1 MRFDLRG
8 GGPQRMLQFD
18 RRSSGLSFFFVCV
31 LTTLLVSSTASAQ
44 NTINTVA
51 GGGNPSGGGVPTAA
65 YVGEPHGVT
74 EDGAGN
80 LYVSAEFGQYVFK
93 ITPGGVISVFAGTG
107 YSGYG
112 VDNTTAPATTVSLAN
127 PAGLAYDSTGNNLFI
142 ADPIG
147 QHVFKVNLANGVLS
161 NFAGNATAANT
172 QGDGVGGYSGDGG
185 PATQAQLN
193 NPSGVAVFGGT
204 VYIADSANNVIRSVS
219 AAGVIT
225 TFAGNGIPCP
235 DPTTTCGDGPANQ
248 ANLTNPGGVAVDAAG
263 NLYIADSGDNKIRE
277 VIGGVMSTIAGNGN
291 PCNPQ
296 VGCGDNGPPLAASL
310 NGPSGVFIDNVND
323 VYIADRFSNEIREV
337 TPPGPNQFIQ
347 TLAGNGAYGFSGDGG
362 QAINAALANP
372 RGVYVDAIGDIFI
385 ADQNNGRI
393 REVGDG
399 VISTLVGQGTGGDG
413 GAALQAVFGYP
424 IDVALDAKGNQ
435 FVADISTNSIREV
448 SNGAIVTR
456 IAGNGAAGY
465 GGDGGPAV
473 NAVLNEPGGLAVDP
487 SNGNIFIADTF
498 NQIVRTVQAGQMST
512 FVGIPNVTCNSPTAP
527 CGDGGPASAAT
538 FFQPNSV
545 AVGSGPFAGGVIIA
559 DTGDNRIRLVNIN
572 GLVSTI
578 AGTGNAC
585 AQPTSPCGDGGPAS
599 QADLS
604 IPFGVTVDSTGNIF
618 IADSGDNRIRRVD
631 ATTQIITTVAFNGQ
645 ASFSGDGGP
654 ATLASMDQPLKL
666 AVDAAGNIFI
676 SGGQDEVIQRVDAAT
691 QTVTTVVGNAAAPLG
706 FGFSGDGGPA
716 TAALIGAEGVAIT
729 ANKLYIA
736 DSGSNRIRL
745 AVFSATS
752 TPNPPNLDFGNQM
765 VGGASSPL
773 PVTLTNTGSD
783 DLLITSIVD
792 ANEFSQTNNCPITP
806 KVLAPGQ
813 FCTINVTFTPTA
825 AGTATDTLIIT
836 DSAPGSPHNI
846 PLTAVGAAPF
856 NLTSNCTS
864 LSVVPGQS
872 AIYTVSLA
880 PAQGFTQS
888 VTLACSGAPAL
899 AKCSVNPSKI
909 TMDGATTVQ
918 AQVTATTTPATA
930 ELLGS
935 PAERDN
941 GNRVAGL
948 MGLAGFAGLA
958 GLVIFPGTQRAKQA
972 RRLLG
977 VVFCL
982 CMISTIATM
991 SSCGGGPPPDP
1002 PGTAAGTYPLTV
1014 TATFQS
1020 NSGTQFSEKVS
1031 FNLVVQ

>member
-1 MRFDLRG
+1 MKFDLRSG
-8 GGPQRMLQFD
+8 GLQRMSQFE
-18 RRSSGLSFFFVCV
+18 RKNSLVNFLVCA
-31 LTTLLVSSTASAQ
+31 LTTLLISSTAAAQ

-51 GGGNPSGGGVPTAA
+51 GGGNPSGGGVPAAA

-93 ITPGGVISVFAGTG
+93 ITPAGVISVFAGTG

-112 VDNTTAPATTVSLAN
+112 VNNTTAPANTVSLAN
-127 PAGLAYDSTGNNLFI
+127 PAGLAYDATGNNLFI
-142 ADPIG
+142 ADAIG
-147 QHVFKVNLANGVLS
+147 QHVFKVNLVTGVLS

-193 NPSGVAVFGGT
+193 NPTDVAVFNGA
-204 VYIADSANNVIRSVS
+204 VYIADSANNVIRSVN
-219 AAGVIT
+219 AGGTIS
-225 TFAGNGIPCP
+225 TFAGNGTPCHS
-235 DPTTTCGDGPANQ
+235 PTTACGDGGLATA
-248 ANLTNPGGVAVDAAG
+248 ANLTNPTGVGVDAAG
-263 NLYIADSGDNKIRE
+263 DLYIGDSGDNKVRE
-277 VIGGVMSTIAGNGN
+277 VAGGNISTVAGNGN
-291 PCNPQ
+291 PCNLQ
-296 VGCGDNGPPLAASL
+296 VGCGNGGPPTAANL
-310 NGPSGVFIDNVND
+310 NGPAGVFVDAAGN
-323 VYIADRFSNEIREV
+323 VYIADRFSNEIRQV
-337 TPPGPNQFIQ
+337 TAPGPNQFIQ
-347 TLAGNGAYGFSGDGG
+347 AVAGDGSYGFAGDGG
-362 QAINAALANP
+362 PPVSASLSNP
-372 RGVYVDAIGDIFI
+372 RGVYVDAGGNLII

-393 REVGDG
+393 REVTAG
-399 VISTLVGQGTGGDG
+399 VINTVVGQGTGGDG

-424 IDVALDAKGNQ
+424 IDIALDGAGNQ
-435 FVADISTNSIREV
+435 FIADISTNSVREV
-448 SNGAIVTR
+448 SAAGAVSR
-456 IAGNGAAGY
+456 VAGTGAAGY
-465 GGDGGPAV
+465 GGDGGPAA
-473 NAVLNEPGGLAVDP
+473 NAVLNEPGGVTVDRT
-487 SNGNIFIADTF
+487 NGNVFIADTF
-498 NQIVRTVQAGQMST
+498 NQIVRTVQGGVIST
-512 FVGIPNVTCNSPTAP
+512 IVGIPNITCAAPNAP

-538 FFQPNSV
+538 LFQPNSV

-559 DTGDNRIRLVNIN
+559 DTGDNRIRLLNIN

-585 AQPTSPCGDGGPAS
+585 AQPTSPCGDGGPAT
-599 QADLS
+599 QAELA
-604 IPFGVTVDSTGNIF
+604 IPFGVAIDSAGNIF

-645 ASFSGDGGP
+645 PTFSGDGGP
-654 ATLASMDQPLKL
+654 ATLGSMDEPLKL
-666 AVDAAGNIFI
+666 AVDPAGNLFI

-691 QTVTTVVGNAAAPLG
+691 QTITTVVGNAAMPLA

-716 TAALIGAEGVAIT
+716 TAALIGAEGVSIVA
-729 ANKLYIA
+729 ADKLYIA
-736 DSGSNRIRL
+736 DSGSNRVRL
-745 AVFSATS
+745 AVFSAAS
-752 TPNPPNLDFGNQM
+752 TQNPTNLDFGNRM

-773 PVTLTNTGSD
+773 PVTITNTGSD
-783 DLLITSIVD
+783 DLLIASIVD

-813 FCTINVTFTPTA
+813 FCTINVTFAPTA
-825 AGTATDTLIIT
+825 AGNATDTLIIT
-836 DSAPGSPHNI
+836 DSAPGSPHNV

-864 LSVVPGQS
+864 LTVVPGQT

-899 AKCSVNPSKI
+899 AKCSINPSKI

-930 ELLGS
+930 ELLKS
-935 PAERDN
+935 PVDN
-941 GNRVAGL
+941 ENRLAGL
-948 MGLAGFAGLA
+948 VGLAGFAGLA
-958 GLVIFPGTQRAKQA
+958 GLVVLPGTRGMKNA
-972 RRLLG
+972 RRLWG
-977 VVFCL
+977 FIFCL
-982 CMISTIATM
+982 CMLSAMATM